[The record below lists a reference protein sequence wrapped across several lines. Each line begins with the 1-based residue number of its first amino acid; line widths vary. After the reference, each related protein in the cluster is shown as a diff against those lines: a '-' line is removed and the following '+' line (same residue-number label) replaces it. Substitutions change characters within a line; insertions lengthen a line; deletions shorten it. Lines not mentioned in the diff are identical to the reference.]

1 MQFKPWQQQLW
12 ISFKRMGGC
21 ALCRDSSPSTMEH
34 PGTQGWPH
42 PLKAQGLKYHIAKIC
57 FPHTAAASSIF
68 RGKKPSCVCPEPSS
82 QQDSLFSWHLPD
94 TSPSLKVGPVLSVF
108 PKFPLSSLPA
118 SYRHKLGNLGRGK
131 TPALHHTSFLHN
143 FLTSRC

>member
-21 ALCRDSSPSTMEH
+21 ALCRDSSTSTMEH

-108 PKFPLSSLPA
+108 PKFPLLLFQPVTGTNWA
-118 SYRHKLGNLGRGK
+118 TWVEGRLQLYI
-131 TPALHHTSFLHN
+131 TLLFCTTF
-143 FLTSRC
+143 